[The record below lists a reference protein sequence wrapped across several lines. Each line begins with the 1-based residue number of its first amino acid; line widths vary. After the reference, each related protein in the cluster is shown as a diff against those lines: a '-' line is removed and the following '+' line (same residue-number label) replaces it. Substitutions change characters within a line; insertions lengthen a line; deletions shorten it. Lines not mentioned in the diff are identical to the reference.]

1 MIILILILED
11 IQIKKYQEVQELNI
25 VNQEYKWAKHKEL
38 HNYLLYMKQQILLD
52 HYIMI
57 KC

>member
-25 VNQEYKWAKHKEL
+25 VNQEYK
-38 HNYLLYMKQQILLD
+38 
-52 HYIMI
+52 
-57 KC
+57 